1 MLQTIATFLF
11 PLALL
16 YAGTRDLMSYE
27 IPNWVSLA
35 MIAAFLVAAFA
46 GSFRLADIGWHLAAG
61 ATVLAVGF
69 ILFAAKVFG
78 GGDAKLLAACAVWIG
93 WMGLLKFFVFVAL
106 IGGVFALALIVFR
119 RLTLPDSW
127 TNRPWIRR
135 LHDKKGRMPY
145 GVAIGLGGILMVP
158 ELPLYAHTI
167 RPSAAVIQ
175 GIQPFMA

>member
-11 PLALL
+11 PMALL

-35 MIAAFLVAAFA
+35 MIAVFLVAAFA

-61 ATVLAVGF
+61 VAVLAVGF
-69 ILFAAKVFG
+69 ILFAAKIFG
-78 GGDAKLLAACAVWIG
+78 GGDAKLLAACAVWIC
-93 WMGLLKFFVFVAL
+93 WTGLFKFFIFVAL

-127 TNRPWIRR
+127 TKRRWIRR
-135 LHDKKGRMPY
+135 LHDRKGGIPY

-158 ELPLYAHTI
+158 ELPLYAHAI
-167 RPSAAVIQ
+167 RPVSAVIQ

>member
-16 YAGTRDLMSYE
+16 YAGARDLMSYE

-35 MIAAFLVAAFA
+35 MIVAFLVAAFA

-61 ATVLAVGF
+61 AAVLAVGS

-93 WMGLLKFFVFVAL
+93 WTGLLEFFMIVAL
-106 IGGVFALALIVFR
+106 IGGVLALIIIVFR
-119 RLTLPDSW
+119 RITLPQSW
-127 TNRPWIRR
+127 MKMSWIER
-135 LHDKKGRMPY
+135 LHDKDRDMPY

-158 ELPLYAHTI
+158 DLPLYAHAI
-167 RPSAAVIQ
+167 RPDSVVIQ

>member
-61 ATVLAVGF
+61 AAVLVVGF
-69 ILFAAKVFG
+69 ILFAAKVLG
-78 GGDAKLLAACAVWIG
+78 GGDVKLLAACAVWIG
-93 WMGLLKFFVFVAL
+93 WMGLLKFFMFVAL
-106 IGGVFALALIVFR
+106 VGVYSRSLSLFFGGLPCPTLGR
-119 RLTLPDSW
+119 RDP
-127 TNRPWIRR
+127 
-135 LHDKKGRMPY
+135 GF
-145 GVAIGLGGILMVP
+145 GGFTTKRAAFPMVSRSDW
-158 ELPLYAHTI
+158 A
-167 RPSAAVIQ
+167 
-175 GIQPFMA
+175 GF